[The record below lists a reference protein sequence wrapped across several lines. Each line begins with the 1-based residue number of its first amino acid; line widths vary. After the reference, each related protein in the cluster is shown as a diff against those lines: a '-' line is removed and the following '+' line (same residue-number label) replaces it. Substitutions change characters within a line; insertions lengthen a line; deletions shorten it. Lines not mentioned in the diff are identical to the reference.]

1 MGGSRSEVNR
11 SEGQSVSRDEDA
23 RLRIGGGGGAMKF
36 YGWIKVLKITQ
47 DEL

>member
-23 RLRIGGGGGAMKF
+23 RLRIGGGGGNEILWVDQ
-36 YGWIKVLKITQ
+36 GLKNHSG
-47 DEL
+47 

>member
-23 RLRIGGGGGAMKF
+23 RLRIGGGGAMKF

>member
-23 RLRIGGGGGAMKF
+23 RLRIGGGGG
-36 YGWIKVLKITQ
+36 Q
-47 DEL
+47 

>member
-23 RLRIGGGGGAMKF
+23 RLRIGRGNEILWVDQG
-36 YGWIKVLKITQ
+36 LKNHSG
-47 DEL
+47 

>member
-23 RLRIGGGGGAMKF
+23 RLRIGGGAMKF